1 MKLRVVAA
9 LFLSVSLTAFA
20 ESQKSSPVHFSS
32 VPLAD
37 SSKSQGTAEGTFLRI
52 DEGDYFHFVMKDEQG
67 EEQSYFILKP
77 DKSLEQVTDTPDKY
91 VGKKCRI
98 TFQESEE
105 LLPEAGQRMKISQIL
120 SVKWL
125 K

>member
-1 MKLRVVAA
+1 MKLRVTAA

-20 ESQKSSPVHFSS
+20 ESQKSCLVHFSS
-32 VPLAD
+32 VTLAD
-37 SSKSQGTAEGTFLRI
+37 SAKSQGTAEGTFLRI

-77 DKSLEQVTDTPDKY
+77 DRSLEQVIHSPDKY
-91 VGKKCRI
+91 IGKKCRI
-98 TFQESEE
+98 TFQESAE
-105 LLPEAGQRMKISQIL
+105 LLPEAGQRMKISQVL